1 MLEAALVLTLPLFST
16 ATLFV
21 GLLAFGALLFMRSRQ
36 DPHAPHR
43 SFLLQYAFG
52 FFFFAFVGLPAV
64 LINLHLSGSFNFI
77 KLFYS
82 ISLGAILLTSLFF
95 YRASVSVFTKSRII
109 RDLFPTAAVVGF
121 LFIFLTLFLEER
133 EQAPTLIG
141 LFLAS
146 LALPRDLFFAS
157 AFLHFFIYGFHGPDT
172 KLRVGSLLVTV
183 GWIIIFVLDVA
194 VWFLLFRYPPEFW
207 AIRLS
212 SLGLWY
218 FFRFLATVLLFV
230 GFLPLPP
237 QRKAFFEP

>member
-52 FFFFAFVGLPAV
+52 FFFFAFAGLPAV

-95 YRASVSVFTKSRII
+95 YFPYALFRRTRASAYAYRSVF
-109 RDLFPTAAVVGF
+109 
-121 LFIFLTLFLEER
+121 
-133 EQAPTLIG
+133 G
-141 LFLAS
+141 LS
-146 LALPRDLFFAS
+146 CSSQGSLFFKRIPT
-157 AFLHFFIYGFHGPDT
+157 FFH
-172 KLRVGSLLVTV
+172 L
-183 GWIIIFVLDVA
+183 
-194 VWFLLFRYPPEFW
+194 WFPWP
-207 AIRLS
+207 
-212 SLGLWY
+212 GH
-218 FFRFLATVLLFV
+218 
-230 GFLPLPP
+230 
-237 QRKAFFEP
+237 